1 MNFKRETEKE
11 YATEDWKTF
20 VLREPD
26 TFLGSGVLQFDSES
40 VYDHTLNYI
49 TPKMVFASQALKH
62 TFTEALSNAQDSI
75 LRAKSD
81 DLPAKSIT
89 VRFLNEQRIEIVNVG
104 ADIISV
110 KKNDLGVW
118 IPESVLGNLLS
129 GSNSKAKNKTW
140 VGKNGVGGTLVNIFS
155 KYFSVEVWDHVRN
168 LYYRQE
174 WENNCVKKTQEPII
188 IENGKENFENYQEI
202 PDDCGA
208 VKVIFDIDFSKFVT
222 KDTVDQHPEESIV
235 EGYYGTKL
243 LEFYTRKVLDCSL
256 ATQVPVTLY
265 WTNRNGE
272 VVIDKV
278 FQIKDIQE
286 YSELFFPFDKPG
298 NRLVY
303 RPAFPKTWKPAKT
316 EGVLAD
322 IQAVI
327 YDTPDEGF
335 TFSFVNGQ
343 PTELGGVHV
352 EETCKAICSYVIEL
366 IEEEVKDKSVKL
378 TQPDVMNHLTV
389 FVYAVVPDP
398 KFTGQTKGKLTSP
411 RPAVRWFEDDISK
424 VKEWSMVKAVQ
435 ETMDAKKKR
444 LLSKTDGKKVR
455 RINIPTA
462 EDANLAGSSESYKC
476 VVWLCEGLSAKNY
489 ALTLLENLEGG
500 RDYNGIY
507 PLSGKILNTIKAT
520 PEQMSKNKQVIE
532 LKTML
537 GLQEAVDYSRP
548 ENLRQLRYGKIG
560 ILTDMDMDGIHIKY
574 LLTVF
579 FGTRFA
585 GILEAGNMIT
595 WMSPIIRAKKG
606 KSTLRFFTMS
616 DFHDWK
622 SSKPPS
628 EVKKWNFKYYK
639 GLGGSTD
646 AEVEEDVK
654 NPHIEQTIFD
664 DKAQESLNLAFDTKK
679 ITDRKA
685 WISGGIKIDKPRNKH
700 AEKQDD
706 GKRVSGL
713 TFDPMIET
721 LDQYLNNIQTTS
733 GDKKKAGKKK
743 TPTNETSITV
753 EKTMVDEPNFS
764 GLMVER
770 KSITEGIHKD
780 YMNYNLLTL
789 KRAIPSAID
798 GLKNS
803 ERKIVWT
810 ALKTLKNGE
819 EIKTAQFGSI
829 VARDTD
835 YAHGEQNL
843 EKTISAM
850 TQDFP
855 TANNLPHFLGQGQ
868 FGSQYLPRA
877 SSGRYTHISKSFWLR
892 YVYREEDDAIIPMN
906 VEEGRETEPE
916 HLIPI
921 IPMTL
926 VNGVCGIANG
936 FSTFIPQYNPLDIIN
951 CIEAK
956 LTNGTTSVA
965 SLTPWYRNHNGSI
978 EIIVEDTADQKV
990 LAMQSYGCYEEL
1002 KNNKVTVTEL
1012 PVGTFGDSY
1021 RKKLTEWRENSTKV
1035 RKQGLPSEKKNKEDG
1050 RYIKDF
1056 NNLCKKNV
1064 MKFELIG
1071 VENPSYQSLG
1081 LVKRIGMTNMTLLES
1096 LHTNMAER
1104 VLGKEVVKGDTM
1116 EPYIPKKFESIDDYM
1131 DDFVKVRLYYYK
1143 IRKNYLIKTKTTEVD
1158 SLKARHRFIK
1168 DVVDKVVD
1176 VFNWK
1181 EERIL
1186 ETMATL
1192 GHAEILYT
1200 QTPIR
1205 RFSPEEVNRLAEQIK
1220 TEQDNLEKLTNT
1232 DPKEL
1237 WISDLKEFKDVYLK
1251 NYKGEDGVRKTA
1263 ARKIK
1268 IVKVKKGTVIEDDI
1282 KELAKLK
1289 DGNGDNEFSTDNDE
1303 EIGGEDSE

>member
-26 TFLGSGVLQFDSES
+26 TFLGSGVLQYDSES
-40 VYDHTLNYI
+40 VYDHVMNYI

-81 DLPAKSIT
+81 NLPAKSIG
-89 VRFLNEQRIEIVNVG
+89 VKFVNEKRIQIKNIG

-110 KKNDLGVW
+110 KKNDAGVW

-155 KYFSVEVWDHVRN
+155 SYFSVEVWDHVRN

-174 WENNCVKKTQEPII
+174 WENNCTKKTSEPTVV
-188 IENGKENFENYQEI
+188 ENGKHLFEDHEDI
-202 PDDCGA
+202 PEDCGA
-208 VKVIFDIDFSKFVT
+208 VNVIFDIDFSKFVT
-222 KDTVDQHPEESIV
+222 KDIAEQFPTESIID
-235 EGYYGTKL
+235 GYYGKKL
-243 LEFYTRKVLDCSL
+243 LELYTRKVLDCSL
-256 ATQVPVTLY
+256 ATQVPVSLY
-265 WTNRNGE
+265 WTDREGQ

-278 FQIKDIQE
+278 FQVKDIQE
-286 YSELFFPFDKPG
+286 YSELFFPVEKPG
-298 NRLVY
+298 NFLVY
-303 RPAFPKTWKPAKT
+303 KPAFPKTWKPAKT
-316 EGVLAD
+316 EGVMAE
-322 IQAVI
+322 IQAII

-335 TFSFVNGQ
+335 AFSFVNGQ

-352 EETCKAICSYVIEL
+352 DETCKAICSYVIEL
-366 IEEEVKDKSVKL
+366 IEEEIKDKSVKL
-378 TQPDVMNHLTV
+378 NQADVMNHLSV

-411 RPAVRWFEDDISK
+411 RPAVRWYEGDISK

-435 ETMDAKKKR
+435 DTMESKKKR

-455 RINIPTA
+455 RVNIQTA

-476 VVWLCEGLSAKNY
+476 VMWLCEGLSAKNY

-507 PLSGKILNTIKAT
+507 PLSGKILNTIKAS

-532 LKTML
+532 LKMML
-537 GLQEAVDYSRP
+537 GLQEAVDYSKP
-548 ENLRQLRYGKIG
+548 ENIRQLRYGKIG

-585 GILEAGNMIT
+585 GILETGNMIT

-606 KSTLRFFTMS
+606 KTTLRFFTIT

-622 SSKPPS
+622 TSKPPS
-628 EVKKWNFKYYK
+628 EIKKWTFKYYK

-654 NPHIEQTIFD
+654 NPHIEQTVFD
-664 DKAQESLNLAFDTKK
+664 DRAQESLSLAFDTKK
-679 ITDRKA
+679 IADRKA
-685 WISGGIKIDKPRNKH
+685 WISGGIKLDKPKGIKH
-700 AEKQDD
+700 DD
-706 GKRVSGL
+706 NDKRVSGL
-713 TFDPMIET
+713 TFEPMTET
-721 LDQYLNNIQTTS
+721 LDQYLNNFQPGERT
-733 GDKKKAGKKK
+733 GDKKKK
-743 TPTNETSITV
+743 TPTVTE
-753 EKTMVDEPNFS
+753 EKTVVEEINHS
-764 GLMVER
+764 GLMVEK
-770 KSITEGIHKD
+770 KSVTEGIHKD

-789 KRAIPSAID
+789 KRAIPSSID

-819 EIKTAQFGSI
+819 EIKTAQFGGI

-855 TANNLPHFLGQGQ
+855 TANNLPHFQGQGQ

-916 HLIPI
+916 HLVPI

-926 VNGVCGIANG
+926 VNGVCGVANG

-951 CIEAK
+951 CIESK
-956 LTNGTTSVA
+956 LTTGSSSIA
-965 SLTPWYRNHNGSI
+965 SITPWYRNHNGSI
-978 EIIVEDTADQKV
+978 EIIVEDSPEQRV
-990 LAMQSYGCYEEL
+990 LAMQSYGCYEES
-1002 KNNKVTVTEL
+1002 KGSKVTVTEL
-1012 PVGTFGDSY
+1012 PVGLYGDTY

-1035 RKQGLPSEKKNKEDG
+1035 RKQGLPNEKKNKEDG
-1050 RYIKDF
+1050 RFIKDF

-1064 MKFELIG
+1064 MKFELMG

-1081 LVKRIGMTNMTLLES
+1081 LVRRIGMTNMTLLES
-1096 LHTNMAER
+1096 LDNKMVESNI
-1104 VLGKEVVKGDTM
+1104 GKDVIKGETM
-1116 EPYIPKKFESIDDYM
+1116 EPYIPRKFESVDEYIDE
-1131 DDFVKVRLYYYK
+1131 FVKIRLYYYR
-1143 IRKNYLIKTKTTEVD
+1143 IRKNYLIKTKTTEVE

-1181 EERIL
+1181 EEKIL
-1186 ETMATL
+1186 STMSEL
-1192 GHAEILYT
+1192 GHAEVLYT

-1220 TEQDNLEKLTNT
+1220 AEQETLERLIRT
-1232 DPKEL
+1232 DPREI

-1251 NYKGEDGVRKTA
+1251 HYKGEDGVRKTA

-1268 IVKVKKGTVIEDDI
+1268 LVKVKKGTVIEEDDL
-1282 KELAKLK
+1282 KELARMK
-1289 DGNGDNEFSTDNDE
+1289 E
-1303 EIGGEDSE
+1303 GEDSEETDTVENDME